1 MIEPAAVLA
10 VIEPAEI
17 PWWGWLLIWSALA
30 LALIALLGLSAWW
43 LSRKGIGVLDALG
56 ELADA
61 TGVLEVDDPVLPK
74 QHVAVLAAARDIH
87 RREEARRLH
96 RAERRRLR
104 HEQRMARAQR
114 ITTLDASTVR
124 WPDDWYR

>member
-1 MIEPAAVLA
+1 M
-10 VIEPAEI
+10 
-17 PWWGWLLIWSALA
+17 
-30 LALIALLGLSAWW
+30 LLGLSAWW

-87 RREEARRLH
+87 RREEARRFH

-104 HEQRMARAQR
+104 HERAWRGRIGSRRSTRARCAGR
-114 ITTLDASTVR
+114 TTGTAERYHGEHLTLDKRT
-124 WPDDWYR
+124 

>member
-1 MIEPAAVLA
+1 

-17 PWWGWLLIWSALA
+17 PWWVWLLIWTGLVLA
-30 LALIALLGLSAWW
+30 LLIMLAVSAWW
-43 LSRKGIGVLDALG
+43 LFRTELGVLDAVG

-61 TGVLEVDDPVLPK
+61 AGVLEVDDPVLPR
-74 QHVAVLAAARDIH
+74 QQLAVLADAREIR
-87 RREEARRLH
+87 RREEARRFH

-104 HEQRMARAQR
+104 HERRMARARR
-114 ITTLDASTVR
+114 ITTLDATTVR

>member
-1 MIEPAAVLA
+1 MIEPAAL
-10 VIEPAEI
+10 IEPAAI
-17 PWWGWLLIWSALA
+17 PWWGWLLIWSALG
-30 LALIALLGLSAWW
+30 LALIVLLGVSAWW
-43 LSRKGIGVLDALG
+43 LSRKGIGVLDAVG

-74 QHVAVLAAARDIH
+74 QHVAVLAAARDIR
-87 RREEARRLH
+87 RREEARRFH

-104 HEQRMARAQR
+104 HEQRMTRAHR

-124 WPDDWYR
+124 WPYDWYR